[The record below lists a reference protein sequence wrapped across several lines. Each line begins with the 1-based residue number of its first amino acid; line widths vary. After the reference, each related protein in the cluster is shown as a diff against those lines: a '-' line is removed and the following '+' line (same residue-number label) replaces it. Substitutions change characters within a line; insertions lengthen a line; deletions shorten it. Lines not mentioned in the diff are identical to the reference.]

1 MLKLSFLGKHSVA
14 QSPAP
19 SPRDFVH
26 QLSMCTYEQPG
37 YEQYLVW

>member
-19 SPRDFVH
+19 LPTWVTGT
-26 QLSMCTYEQPG
+26 LYAN
-37 YEQYLVW
+37 